1 MLRVALITFLLTG
14 AAPALAEPLLYRLAD
29 GNNTI
34 WLLGSVHALTAND
47 YPLDARIES
56 AYADAER
63 VVLEVS
69 PDELNPAHIA
79 QVALPLAR
87 YQGGQQLADA
97 FNDAEYAKLRGYLE
111 TRGLDARQFSNF
123 EPWFVGLQVF
133 ALNLAQSDYA
143 SAQGVDKHFAAR
155 ALADGKQTG
164 GLETAAEQ
172 FRMFDTLAI
181 ETQKAFLL
189 ESMNDSANFE
199 QQLDEIVSAWR
210 RGDEAALAGL
220 LETEFGAAPELRDTL
235 LVDRNQRWVP
245 QIETLLES
253 TGDSLVIVGALHLV
267 GDKGVV
273 SLLEEKGYELEKL

>member
-1 MLRVALITFLLTG
+1 MLRVALITILLTG
-14 AAPALAEPLLYRLAD
+14 ASPVLAEPLLYRLVDAD
-29 GNNTI
+29 NTI

-87 YQGGQQLADA
+87 YQDGQRLADA
-97 FNDAEYAKLRGYLE
+97 FNDVEYAKLRGYLE
-111 TRGLDARQFSNF
+111 ARGLDARQFSNF

-155 ALADGKQTG
+155 ALSDGKQTG

-172 FRMFDTLAI
+172 FRMFDTLPL
-181 ETQKAFLL
+181 ETQKSFLL

-220 LETEFGAAPELRDTL
+220 LETEFSAAPDLRDTL
-235 LVDRNQRWVP
+235 LVDRNQRWIP

-267 GDKGVV
+267 GDEGVV
-273 SLLEEKGYELEKL
+273 SLLEEKGYDVEKL